1 MDAQESV
8 AAPGQHY
15 SGSNRI
21 PNIKQFMERLDKDK
35 KGRDAKIDSEVTG
48 GAKTSSSAS
57 EATAHQEGQRRRGT
71 NRRTVRDPVTGKDVE
86 IDDNDGSL
94 LKEAEDPHVRPPP
107 HSSHS

>member
-35 KGRDAKIDSEVTG
+35 KGRDAKIDSEAT
-48 GAKTSSSAS
+48 GAKTSSSTG
-57 EATAHQEGQRRRGT
+57 EATPHQEGQRRRGT

-94 LKEAEDPHVRPPP
+94 LKEAEDPHVRPSP
-107 HSSHS
+107 HPSHS